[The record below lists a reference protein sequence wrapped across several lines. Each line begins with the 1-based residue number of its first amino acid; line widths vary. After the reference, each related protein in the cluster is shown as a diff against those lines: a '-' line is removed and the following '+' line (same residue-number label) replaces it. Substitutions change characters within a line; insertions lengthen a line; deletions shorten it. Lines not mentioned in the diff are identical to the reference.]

1 MSTKIVNTSEI
12 KKVKSQ
18 LEVPPKFGFSTPRSL
33 CSHDPDNQEIVKKLN
48 ALKGV
53 WEVIGDDKFDKC
65 VQNLFGDDFKGLEI
79 DELKKEL
86 TELVIRFDT
95 SPRNLTKT
103 DYDHLMRVLCAAL
116 LHLYTTSAWDSVNLT
131 SSNEDVLTIE
141 KNGDGAEWQPHVG
154 NLAVETTQHEAMNQQ
169 NEKQLAT
176 VGNIRDYI
184 NNRLSWIDK

>member
-1 MSTKIVNTSEI
+1 MSTISFNDIKQITSIPKIEPPEKPQLPPEIITIKQIITEACKRTEPEKPDCNITVQPIIDWENVDLEKFAGANTIEE
-12 KKVKSQ
+12 
-18 LEVPPKFGFSTPRSL
+18 LESL
-33 CSHDPDNQEIVKKLN
+33 L
-48 ALKGV
+48 
-53 WEVIGDDKFDKC
+53 
-65 VQNLFGDDFKGLEI
+65 
-79 DELKKEL
+79 KEL
-86 TELVIRFDT
+86 VARFDT

-116 LHLYTTSAWDSVNLT
+116 LHLYTTSAWGSVNLT

-154 NLAVETTQHEAMNQQ
+154 NLAVETTNHESMNQQ

-184 NNRLSWIDK
+184 NNRLSWIEPNK